1 MTKQKTNKNC
11 LRGNNFNNIFFENFK
26 KSIFY
31 TEVYLKHQDVIT
43 IGVRNGY
50 INLYHNCNSIAKIR
64 NTQND
69 KLKAEISTYYLG
81 ENGKSKYVTITDDQ
95 FVSNLKLIF
104 DKSSKRETS
113 EKKAQQALILQN
125 NQNIHSKWFCF
136 DLEYKKGYSKVEE
149 RNDNF
154 QGRFDIVAITKEA
167 PHQIAFIELK
177 YSADAIGGKSG
188 IRKHIQD
195 FVEFN
200 GKDKQG
206 NSYFE
211 SFTEET
217 ISILRAL
224 KMIGVPIPQSLQG
237 IQALDVV
244 PRPEFYVVTLDN
256 NCVNGSTPQMTMSGY
271 LFADKRWNCNKV
283 SQEVSQKGDYFEL
296 TQSDKNFNPVF
307 LFSEQTLENL
317 HIDDILDR
325 NQYTTIVSKILT
337 YKQIEEEK
345 AVVKFETTSNTR
357 IFENAKNKGVASWKD
372 SKSGKVFEKASRK
385 VLVDT
390 DRTKNLFKDIREDAI
405 QYMELQDIA
414 WWHMEK
420 ESENEVT
427 AHIMSSQ
434 VACLNHLFLLRNNET
449 AIKDILKSIT
459 NIDFD
464 KILPLDNGKS
474 LISFEFVHKNDEL
487 LNEKY
492 KGARRGKLWTS
503 IDAFIK
509 AKRDDEIW
517 IFPIEW
523 KYTEEYEK
531 MDKTNETRLK
541 CYQKL
546 IEQSMYLKTPQKGIP
561 HSVYFQEPYYELM
574 RQTLLC
580 EQIINEGLATRLMHI
595 CVVPKENGHLNFSI
609 KKDYVPLL
617 KEPDMFKIVS
627 PNDLLKP
634 IRHSEKELFTYLKNR
649 YWE

>member
-81 ENGKSKYVTITDDQ
+81 ENGESKYVTITDDQ
-95 FVSNLKLIF
+95 FVINLKLIF

-136 DLEYKKGYSKVEE
+136 DLEYKKGYSKDEE
-149 RNDNF
+149 RNGNF
-154 QGRFDIVAITKEA
+154 QGRFDIVAISKDA

-177 YSADAIGGKSG
+177 YGADAIGGKSG

-200 GKDKQG
+200 GTDKQG
-206 NSYFE
+206 SNYFE

-224 KMIGVPIPQSLQG
+224 EMIGVPIPQSLQG
-237 IQALDVV
+237 VQALDVV
-244 PRPEFYVVTLDN
+244 PRPEFYVVTFDN

-271 LFADKRWNCNKV
+271 LFADKRWNCKKV